1 MNPEPGQFYMLGVAE
16 HYDPLLK
23 RPFCMFDSESQEIS
37 FLVRSVGK
45 GTTLLNMKL
54 AGSEIDVI
62 GPLGVSYPLVNN
74 SPLII
79 AGGMGIA
86 SVFSLVKRLSGKAKL
101 LYGAGSKEQLV
112 MVEVIKTFIP
122 DAVIVTDDGSAG
134 KKGTVTD
141 YLDEMV
147 RSMEDVSI
155 YSCGPEAMLK
165 IISRYCVEKNM
176 DCYISLEQNMAC
188 GIGSCLGCVVKTKGG
203 YKRVCKE
210 GPVFHAKELMWE

>member
-45 GTTLLNMKL
+45 GTALLNMKL
-54 AGSEIDVI
+54 AGSTIDVI
-62 GPLGVSYPLVNN
+62 GPLGASYPLVDNT
-74 SPLII
+74 PLII

-86 SVFSLVKRLSGKAKL
+86 SVFSLIKRLSGNAKL
-101 LYGAGSKEQLV
+101 LYGAGSKDQLV
-112 MVEVIKTFIP
+112 MTEEIKSFIH
-122 DAVIVTDDGSAG
+122 DTVIVTDDGSAG

-147 RSMEDVSI
+147 RSMKDVSI
-155 YSCGPEAMLK
+155 YSCGPEDMLK
-165 IISRYCVEKNM
+165 VITQYCKNKKIE
-176 DCYISLEQNMAC
+176 CYISLEQNMAC
-188 GIGSCLGCVVKTKGG
+188 GIGSCLGCVVKTTGG

-210 GPVFHAKELMWE
+210 GPVFSAREIIWE